1 MDKTYQPFDG
11 RLESPQNITI
21 TTAWAE
27 RTSRIVPSLSYHRFF
42 CLLMRLLPTAV
53 ACLCRGPCQ
62 VDFVWKAVSY
72 DRMQVALKTF
82 AVDDTSV
89 SGYIYHRYSGN
100 ARCYVDDSSL
110 GGDGFDCSKTEAR
123 LV

>member
-1 MDKTYQPFDG
+1 M
-11 RLESPQNITI
+11 
-21 TTAWAE
+21 WAKMY
-27 RTSRIVPSLSYHRFF
+27 LMLCDRF
-42 CLLMRLLPTAV
+42 LMLVDVFA

-89 SGYIYHRYSGN
+89 SGYIYHRYLQTT
-100 ARCYVDDSSL
+100 R
-110 GGDGFDCSKTEAR
+110 TAR
-123 LV
+123 LFFQRLALWL